1 MTKTSTSS
9 TTTTSSPLEQARD
22 HALELSLR
30 TQLSNEYKVQ
40 YLRLVLDIDHALYQ
54 REQQKR
60 WDERGAK
67 EINVGDTTP
76 SGKTVTAMA
85 KPSTKKKKVKR

>member
-22 HALELSLR
+22 HALELSLK

-40 YLRLVLDIDHALYQ
+40 YLRLVLDLDREVYQ
-54 REQQKR
+54 REAQKKFE
-60 WDERGAK
+60 ERARK
-67 EINVGDTTP
+67 EITVGDTTP

-85 KPSTKKKKVKR
+85 HPKKKKVKR